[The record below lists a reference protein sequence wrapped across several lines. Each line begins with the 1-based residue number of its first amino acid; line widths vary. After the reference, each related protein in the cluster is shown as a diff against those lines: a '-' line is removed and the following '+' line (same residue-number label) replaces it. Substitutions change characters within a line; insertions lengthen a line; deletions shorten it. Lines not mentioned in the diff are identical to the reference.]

1 MPPDEI
7 LERAAAAFDHLG
19 RSKTLT
25 LGQGA
30 RIVASFRGV
39 EPLAGDLFPADGRQ
53 LELATWM
60 LMLIGETDKL
70 LGRYRGLGLPG
81 QLKMA
86 EVPLL
91 QAAIKERY
99 HEVIGGKPAKPLL

>member
-1 MPPDEI
+1 MPPEEI
-7 LERAAAAFDHLG
+7 LERAAIAFDHLC
-19 RSKTLT
+19 RSKALT
-25 LGQGA
+25 LRQGA

-60 LMLIGETDKL
+60 LMLIGETDRL
-70 LGRYRGLGLPG
+70 LERYRGLGLPG

-99 HEVIGGKPAKPLL
+99 HEAMGGRPAKPY

>member
-1 MPPDEI
+1 MPPEEI

-19 RSKTLT
+19 RSKSLT

-39 EPLAGDLFPADGRQ
+39 EPLAGDLFPADDRQ

-60 LMLIGETDKL
+60 LMLIGETDRL
-70 LGRYRGLGLPG
+70 LERYRGLGLPG

-99 HEVIGGKPAKPLL
+99 HEVIGGKPAKPY

>member
-1 MPPDEI
+1 MPPEEI

-25 LGQGA
+25 LGQGS

-39 EPLAGDLFPADGRQ
+39 EPLAGDLFPADDRQ

-60 LMLIGETDKL
+60 LMLIGETDRL
-70 LGRYRGLGLPG
+70 LERYRGLGLPG
-81 QLKMA
+81 QIKMA
-86 EVPLL
+86 DVPLL

-99 HEVIGGKPAKPLL
+99 RGVIDGRPAKPFE

>member
-25 LGQGA
+25 LGQGS

-39 EPLAGDLFPADGRQ
+39 EPLSGDLFPADGRQ

-60 LMLIGETDKL
+60 LMLIGETDRL
-70 LGRYRGLGLPG
+70 LERYRGLGLHG

-86 EVPLL
+86 DVPLL

-99 HEVIGGKPAKPLL
+99 KDVLGGRPAREFK

>member
-19 RSKTLT
+19 RSKSLT

-39 EPLAGDLFPADGRQ
+39 EPLSGDLFPADGQQ

-60 LMLIGETDKL
+60 LMLIGETDRL
-70 LGRYRGLGLPG
+70 LKRYRGLGLHG
-81 QLKMA
+81 ELKMA
-86 EVPLL
+86 DVPLL
-91 QAAIKERY
+91 QNAVKERY
-99 HEVIGGKPAKPLL
+99 HEVIGGKPAKPY

>member
-1 MPPDEI
+1 MPPEEI

-39 EPLAGDLFPADGRQ
+39 EPLSGDLFPADARQ

-60 LMLIGETDKL
+60 LMLICETDRL
-70 LGRYRGLGLPG
+70 LERYRGLGLPG

-91 QAAIKERY
+91 QNAVKERY
-99 HEVIGGKPAKPLL
+99 HEVIGGKPAKPY